1 MASNKPKSKPSG
13 TDSVSKKQSFQEWAA
28 AGGGVP
34 LQYKGREHVWDRK
47 VKQYAEGGTVAANP
61 DAADIIKRFDFQGMG
76 GSGERGTMMGGRL
89 GYAQPLDEQT
99 MLRLGLM
106 GHYAK
111 GRGFENMGVDAG
123 DIALQRQLDKD
134 SSLKVSVGAG
144 KGKGINR
151 ANISYNRQFDE
162 GGSVD
167 MAGGGI
173 AKLVKGLKGP
183 QDEALRLAQQRAAL
197 PPSKGGLGLP
207 PDNTPEQRAAA
218 MGFDFDNNYV
228 HNTSLPFDK
237 IKEGEKFSGIF
248 TLPNYSANYGNV
260 DMPLVARGK
269 VASSSDLR
277 SSIKNP
283 SKQNKR
289 AIDEELPSNIKD
301 PADTADAYVEMQ
313 RRRNELARKLGYTG
327 VKMNDEFGD
336 TVSLVSPE
344 NIRSR
349 FAAFDPFRKDV
360 ATAAAM
366 GVAAPNLLAKEKKK
380 AHGGDVHM
388 APGGAAF
395 GTFPQM
401 KPRRSKQDREA
412 AKNVPVDLAR
422 GFVSGVLGAPG
433 DIESLLR
440 IPYDYFR
447 SPTMSELVTNDK
459 TSKTFFPTSEDIEK
473 RLPFRSEAP
482 VSRAASGAGQLAGGF
497 YLGPGSP
504 LRAVGALPGAIKHGA
519 QEFAKASAAGAPR
532 VIKPKGGNWIAGSVE
547 KALAPLKSRTIAG
560 ETPAQRIPKHEALLS
575 DPSLNKDQ
583 IDRVLYQLDE
593 TKKEAAI
600 DQWVDRNLGNYV
612 KKEMATPEDPVRK
625 LAEEGITHLPA
636 DAMNRGQWL
645 SESMEA
651 IRRSEGFPGAGMA
664 RTEAGR
670 GWENLADESIQIT
683 APIVANKEML
693 AANPWLSKLDP
704 NQSVY
709 RARQADVSELGF
721 DHIMDVLRQDVAS
734 GRIRPEQLSKVSME
748 QAVRRT
754 YDYDQELA
762 AKMNASRAAQ
772 REGLPVY
779 KEYPEGYRWVE
790 LNKPGSFASES
801 EAMGHSVRGYEPPKG
816 HPDWMEASG
825 DSGSLGYG
833 HGGWEAIKEGKA
845 KVYSLVDPKGA
856 PHATVEVG
864 PTHRDRGFFGNQ
876 RPIGDDYY
884 SQQNKYIAGQNNGT
898 VSPKV
903 TFAEW
908 WRASQGIPEPESLAP
923 RITQIKGKQNAA
935 PKEDYL
941 PYIQDFVKGGNWSD
955 VGDARNA
962 GLRRYSDVFNLNEQR
977 AIEASGQ
984 PVPNNEWLTG
994 EDIQRLHNAVAPEG
1008 KRLKYD
1014 ARGNIIGSDEGLA
1027 HGGPVKMAGGGAAF
1041 GIYPKQRATPSSE
1054 ETKKA
1059 VKQASQVG
1067 VDLLLPQDAVDVG
1080 MMLVPGGKIARKA
1093 GAALI
1098 AGGASTDTEAGVM
1111 KEVLKKLLK
1120 PGADTAAQEVTAA
1133 ERAAAGRK
1141 AAELIKSQP
1150 PVKASEALGQAMEKG
1165 FKKTTTTQA
1174 DRTRVGGGNIGGA
1187 PFSAISEVDP
1197 AYAGKV
1203 WGVMDEGTAARLKNL
1218 TDPETA
1224 WTTMLGSAN
1233 QLKTNPIVFDKLKKG
1248 FLESMKAGNLSPE
1261 LEAKINQN
1269 LGVILGEGS
1278 VIRDP
1283 KMWRQVDT
1291 FEKRAAV
1298 ADLMMGQGLP
1308 PKKGGS
1314 ALGGEKSGKGVIFKP
1329 TDTLIRETEPY
1340 LLHPEHGGNAPTF
1353 AAGPRLFSMDPVSEF
1368 RPDLHPGFPTL
1379 ISGKDLGYNMIPTPT
1394 EVYLPDWHKAFKQ
1407 KKPERF
1413 QGPWAEDILQRRKDG
1428 GYKLKGAEGPGYY
1441 DLALG
1446 LEGEGLP
1453 SQALNDAYIRHL
1465 IREGFKA
1472 GGTVSG
1478 LSTVNKLC
1486 GCHD

>member
-1 MASNKPKSKPSG
+1 MRVQGGFDEVPYLNLRKDETGLPMFPNVRGHEGRHRSRALAGMGESSSLVNIQPSG
-13 TDSVSKKQSFQEWAA
+13 
-28 AGGGVP
+28 G
-34 LQYKGREHVWDRK
+34 LREELPRRSREEFIEALRKELDLKDRM
-47 VKQYAEGGTVAANP
+47 VIGEDNINVLRLPDVYAEGGEV
-61 DAADIIKRFDFQGMG
+61 GM
-76 GSGERGTMMGGRL
+76 
-89 GYAQPLDEQT
+89 Q
-99 MLRLGLM
+99 
-106 GHYAK
+106 
-111 GRGFENMGVDAG
+111 
-123 DIALQRQLDKD
+123 
-134 SSLKVSVGAG
+134 
-144 KGKGINR
+144 
-151 ANISYNRQFDE
+151 
-162 GGSVD
+162 
-167 MAGGGI
+167 AGGV
-173 AKLVKGLKGP
+173 AKLLKGLKGTQEVLP
-183 QDEALRLAQQRAAL
+183 AAQREANLQRMLEGSKVPETLYHGTGSDISGFRPNTFFSDDPRIAGMYAKSKERAVEGVGPNIVPVKARFENPYVYDENQSRKQGKNFFQLIAPDAPAKGRLDEALRILRERGHDSVILKNYADIGGLQTQYIAL
-197 PPSKGGLGLP
+197 DPSKVKSAIGNRGTYDMTD
-207 PDNTPEQRAAA
+207 PDITKAA
-218 MGFDFDNNYV
+218 
-228 HNTSLPFDK
+228 
-237 IKEGEKFSGIF
+237 
-248 TLPNYSANYGNV
+248 
-260 DMPLVARGK
+260 
-269 VASSSDLR
+269 
-277 SSIKNP
+277 
-283 SKQNKR
+283 
-289 AIDEELPSNIKD
+289 
-301 PADTADAYVEMQ
+301 
-313 RRRNELARKLGYTG
+313 
-327 VKMNDEFGD
+327 
-336 TVSLVSPE
+336 
-344 NIRSR
+344 
-349 FAAFDPFRKDV
+349 
-360 ATAAAM
+360 
-366 GVAAPNLLAKEKKK
+366 
-380 AHGGDVHM
+380 GGDVHM
-388 APGGAAF
+388 DEGGAAF
-395 GTFPQM
+395 GFFPQM
-401 KPRRSKQDREA
+401 KPRRAKQDREA

-433 DIESLLR
+433 DIESFARL
-440 IPYDYFR
+440 PYELITGNE
-447 SPTMSELVTNDK
+447 SPTFL
-459 TSKTFFPTSEDIEK
+459 PTSEDIEK

-519 QEFAKASAAGAPR
+519 QEFAMASTKGIPKMFIGPKAKTWDQAKADAAARLEKQGVDPVEIWRQTGTFRGADGIPRQEISDAGAVFRNPSDLKELGKQKKQEALDLGMR
-532 VIKPKGGNWIAGSVE
+532 MITPIGQKDMFP
-547 KALAPLKSRTIAG
+547 KALT
-560 ETPAQRIPKHEALLS
+560 EA
-575 DPSLNKDQ
+575 
-583 IDRVLYQLDE
+583 
-593 TKKEAAI
+593 KK
-600 DQWVDRNLGNYV
+600 
-612 KKEMATPEDPVRK
+612 PVR
-625 LAEEGITHLPA
+625 EEIKRLK
-636 DAMNRGQWL
+636 
-645 SESMEA
+645 EE
-651 IRRSEGFPGAGMA
+651 
-664 RTEAGR
+664 
-670 GWENLADESIQIT
+670 ADE
-683 APIVANKEML
+683 
-693 AANPWLSKLDP
+693 
-704 NQSVY
+704 
-709 RARQADVSELGF
+709 LG
-721 DHIMDVLRQDVAS
+721 
-734 GRIRPEQLSKVSME
+734 
-748 QAVRRT
+748 
-754 YDYDQELA
+754 
-762 AKMNASRAAQ
+762 
-772 REGLPVY
+772 
-779 KEYPEGYRWVE
+779 
-790 LNKPGSFASES
+790 
-801 EAMGHSVRGYEPPKG
+801 
-816 HPDWMEASG
+816 
-825 DSGSLGYG
+825 
-833 HGGWEAIKEGKA
+833 
-845 KVYSLVDPKGA
+845 
-856 PHATVEVG
+856 
-864 PTHRDRGFFGNQ
+864 
-876 RPIGDDYY
+876 
-884 SQQNKYIAGQNNGT
+884 
-898 VSPKV
+898 
-903 TFAEW
+903 
-908 WRASQGIPEPESLAP
+908 
-923 RITQIKGKQNAA
+923 
-935 PKEDYL
+935 
-941 PYIQDFVKGGNWSD
+941 
-955 VGDARNA
+955 
-962 GLRRYSDVFNLNEQR
+962 RYSDVRGQR
-977 AIEASGQ
+977 AKFVYDHPELYKAYPELGEVTVYQGGTGTMGERASVRGAGGDMQ
-984 PVPNNEWLTG
+984 MEITQKGL
-994 EDIQRLHNAVAPEG
+994 
-1008 KRLKYD
+1008 
-1014 ARGNIIGSDEGLA
+1014 RGNPKSSVLHEMQHGVQSLEGMAPGGNTVTAFQNPEAHKILDDLRKAARTPMSFDDFVKKGGYSDDPETLA
-1027 HGGPVKMAGGGAAF
+1027 RAMDEYKDYADDVPLLAKQYDRDYQQRAAEEYYTRLAGEAEARATQAREPMSASQRSKEVPYSSYDVLPEDLIVKDAKMAGGGAAF

-1283 KMWRQVDT
+1283 KMWRQIDT

-1329 TDTLIRETEPY
+1329 TDTFIRETEPY
-1340 LLHPEHGGNAPTF
+1340 LLHPEHGGSAPTF

-1453 SQALNDAYIRHL
+1453 SQALNDAYIRYL